1 MKQQFKAILFDM
13 DGTLIDSMKYHVA
26 AWKQAFAESG
36 YYPDELEF
44 YLNEGVKHP
53 ITVRDR
59 LKNQG
64 VDNPDEEM
72 ITRIF
77 TRKREIFHEI
87 VDIKTTEGIPELL
100 ELVHGK
106 AKLGIVTAGLPSVVD
121 RVLAKHFNNCFDI
134 IVHYESVKKGKPN
147 PDPYLYG
154 AKLTGMPNE
163 NILAIENAPAGIESA
178 VGAGLTCWAI
188 CTTLEPKYLSQADRV
203 FGDFGEMKDALAA
216 FIE

>member
-36 YYPDELEF
+36 YYPEELEF

-64 VDNPDEEM
+64 VENPGEEM
-72 ITRIF
+72 ITKIF
-77 TRKREIFHEI
+77 TRKREVFHEI
-87 VDIKTTEGIPELL
+87 LTIRPTEGIPELL
-100 ELVHGK
+100 DMLHGK
-106 AKLGIVTAGLPSVVD
+106 IKLGIVTAGLQSVVD
-121 RVLAKHFNNCFDI
+121 RVLAKHFNNYFGI
-134 IVHYESVKKGKPN
+134 IVHHESVEKGKPN

-178 VGAGLTCWAI
+178 VGAGLTCWAV
-188 CTTLEPKYLSQADRV
+188 CTTLEPEYLSQADRV
-203 FGDFGEMKDALAA
+203 FGDFCEMKGALEE

>member
-1 MKQQFKAILFDM
+1 M
-13 DGTLIDSMKYHVA
+13 DGTLIDSMKYHVI
-26 AWKQAFAESG
+26 AWKQAFAEAG

-53 ITVRDR
+53 VTVRDR
-59 LKNQG
+59 LKTLG
-64 VDNPDEEM
+64 VDNPDEET

-87 VDIKTTEGIPELL
+87 ADIRPTEGIPELL
-100 ELVHGK
+100 DMLHGK
-106 AKLGIVTAGLPSVVD
+106 VKLGIVTAGLQSVVD
-121 RVLAKHFNNCFDI
+121 RVLAKHFNNYFDI

-147 PDPYLYG
+147 PEPYLYG
-154 AKLTGMPNE
+154 AKLTGLPNE

-178 VGAGLTCWAI
+178 IGAGLTCWAVR
-188 CTTLEPKYLSQADRV
+188 TTLEAEYLSQADRV
-203 FGDFGEMKDALAA
+203 FGDFGDMKGALAA